1 MLTFHLGWGSW
12 LCACGEQMGSPTRRL
27 SRPRRIAL
35 TLFTD
40 LDPDPPARRRASG
53 WLGWSLLI
61 VALVGAVIVALLP
74 APYVIEQPG
83 PVYDV
88 LGDVTVNGDE
98 VPMIQIPM
106 EETFPTEGS
115 LDMLTVRVLGS
126 PDSLPNWLDVATAY
140 LDPSR
145 AIVPVEEIYPPGVTS
160 EQSTEQGKVDM
171 ANSQKE
177 AIAAALT
184 YLGNEV
190 PSTLSV
196 AEVQAGGPSDGLL
209 EVGDVIQTVNGVTF
223 PDVTGLRAAIADN
236 GVSQPAEVAVLRA
249 GVSTTL
255 RINPELSAG
264 DNPVPILGIVVASD
278 YDFPFTVTIQLE
290 NVGGPSA
297 GMMFALGIVDKL
309 TPGSLNGG
317 ESVAGTGTIS
327 STGEV
332 GPIGGIRQKM
342 WGAKN
347 AGADWFLA
355 PSSNCDE
362 VTGHIPS
369 GLTVLSVT
377 TLDDAMTALAAIR
390 GDGSTAG
397 LPTCPTK

>member
-1 MLTFHLGWGSW
+1 MRQH
-12 LCACGEQMGSPTRRL
+12 TRPL

-40 LDPDPPARRRASG
+40 LEPEPTRRRAAG
-53 WLGWSLLI
+53 WIGWSLVLI
-61 VALVGAVIVALLP
+61 ALIGTVIVALLP

-83 PVYDV
+83 PAYDV
-88 LGDVTVNGDE
+88 LGDVTVEGE
-98 VPMIQIPM
+98 QVPMIQIPM

-126 PDSLPNWLDVATAY
+126 PDALPTWLDIATAW

-145 AIVPVEEIYPPGVTS
+145 AVVPVEEIYPPGVTS
-160 EQSTEQGKVDM
+160 EQSAEQGKVDM

-184 YLGNEV
+184 NLGNVV
-190 PSTLSV
+190 PSTLSIV
-196 AEVQAGGPSDGLL
+196 EVQSGGPSDGLL
-209 EVGDVIQTVNGVTF
+209 EVGDVIVSVNGQTF

-236 GVSQPAEVAVLRA
+236 GVSKPADVAVLRA
-249 GVSTTL
+249 GVETTL
-255 RINPELSAG
+255 RINPELSTG
-264 DNPVPILGIVVASD
+264 DTPTPILGIVVGSD

-297 GMMFALGIVDKL
+297 GMMFALGIIDKL
-309 TPGSLNGG
+309 TPDSLNGG
-317 ESVAGTGTIS
+317 EAVAGTGTIS
-327 STGEV
+327 STGDV

-342 WGAKN
+342 WGASR

-355 PSSNCDE
+355 PASNCDE
-362 VTGHIPS
+362 VTGHIPP
-369 GLTVLSVT
+369 GLTVFSVE
-377 TLDDAMTALAAIR
+377 TLDDALAALTAI
-390 GDGSTAG
+390 GSHGSTAS
-397 LPTCPTK
+397 LPTCPAS

>member
-1 MLTFHLGWGSW
+1 M
-12 LCACGEQMGSPTRRL
+12 
-27 SRPRRIAL
+27 
-35 TLFTD
+35 
-40 LDPDPPARRRASG
+40 
-53 WLGWSLLI
+53 
-61 VALVGAVIVALLP
+61 
-74 APYVIEQPG
+74 IEQPG

-115 LDMLTVRVLGS
+115 LDMLTVRVVGG
-126 PDSLPNWLDVATAY
+126 PDSPPNWLDIAAAW

-145 AIVPVEEIYPPGVTS
+145 AVVPVEDIYPPGVTS
-160 EQSTEQGKVDM
+160 EQSAEQGRVDM

-184 YLGNEV
+184 NLGNEV

-196 AEVQAGGPSDGLL
+196 VEVQSGGPSDGLL
-209 EVGDVIQTVNGVTF
+209 EIGDVVETVNGQTF

-236 GVSQPAEVAVLRA
+236 GVSKPAEVTVLRA
-249 GVSTTL
+249 GAEVTL
-255 RINPELSAG
+255 RINPELSSG
-264 DNPVPILGIVVASD
+264 TEPTPILGIVVGSD
-278 YDFPFTVTIQLE
+278 YEFPFAVTIQLE

-297 GMMFALGIVDKL
+297 GMMFALGIIDKL
-309 TPGSLNGG
+309 TPGSLNSG
-317 ESVAGTGTIS
+317 ESIAGTGTIS

-342 WGAKN
+342 WGASR

-355 PSSNCDE
+355 PASNCDE
-362 VTGHIPS
+362 VSGNIPG
-369 GLTVLSVT
+369 GLTVFSVE
-377 TLDDAMTALAAIR
+377 TLDDALTALAAIR
-390 GDGSTAG
+390 SDGSTAG
-397 LPTCPTK
+397 LPTCPAA

>member
-12 LCACGEQMGSPTRRL
+12 LCACGEQMCSPTRRL

-53 WLGWSLLI
+53 WVGWSLLL

-88 LGDVTVNGDE
+88 LGDVTVNGDQ

-209 EVGDVIQTVNGVTF
+209 EVGDVIETVNGETF

-236 GVSQPAEVAVLRA
+236 GVSQPAEVTVLRA

-255 RINPELSAG
+255 RINPELSPG
-264 DNPVPILGIVVASD
+264 DNPAPILGIVVASD

-317 ESVAGTGTIS
+317 EAVAGTGTIS

-342 WGAKN
+342 WGAKS
-347 AGADWFLA
+347 AGAHWFLA

-362 VTGHIPS
+362 VTGHIPA

-390 GDGSTAG
+390 SDGSTAG

>member
-12 LCACGEQMGSPTRRL
+12 LCACGEQMCSPTRRL

-53 WLGWSLLI
+53 WVGWTLLL
-61 VALVGAVIVALLP
+61 VALVGAVVVALLP

-88 LGDVTVNGDE
+88 LGDVTVNGDQ

-209 EVGDVIQTVNGVTF
+209 EVGDIIETINGETF

-236 GVSQPAEVAVLRA
+236 GVSQPAEVTVLRA

-255 RINPELSAG
+255 RINPELSTG
-264 DNPVPILGIVVASD
+264 DNPAPILGIVVASD

-309 TPGSLNGG
+309 TPGALNGG
-317 ESVAGTGTIS
+317 EAVAGTGTIS

-342 WGAKN
+342 WGARS
-347 AGADWFLA
+347 AGAHWFLA

-362 VTGHIPS
+362 VTGHIPG
-369 GLTVLSVT
+369 GLTVLSVS

-390 GDGSTAG
+390 SDGSTAG